1 MTEKSQYLYD
11 DYKEFL
17 ASKMFLGSDAY
28 GNSKIHPWYR
38 YLYICRLPYSFNKI
52 EHKIGITNNLTR
64 RRYEIQ
70 KVFSLRREMGSHAQ
84 VEMVWVWSMPYPEVV
99 ELAVKRFLKEFIKQ
113 VKDKKY
119 KEESILLWPEK
130 KKKKGGKKNLS
141 DDSGSDDSGSDTNNE
156 YESDDEGQLG
166 TEKEVF
172 VSEDGY
178 TEIINGV
185 AIIPLI
191 LYVRL
196 ILLYVYLHEKYI
208 PNVPKISMMLEGIL
222 GGTTNL
228 IINTLKYNG
237 VKYRALWST
246 RRLIEL
252 QSIKMINAQT
262 ESKIRGKKK
271 AEKKPAILQQIG
283 KKITQLM
290 GQRDETER
298 VCGIED
304 VYNVL
309 SIEINAKGMAFKRYK
324 IPFKFEEHQFQHAYY
339 EKAEK
344 SNKVSKKNKNKRI
357 HDYNNSIPIPSRKKQ
372 LQKSQILYITMKVDF
387 DDDSP
392 SIYRFFPA
400 KIMKSEKRKNTLKVR
415 LAFLHPDLKTEY
427 DDWKGYWWRLDWNDE
442 REDFRDRPLEKKFE
456 SLWGLWTG
464 TEETTRNNLEQL
476 DIIYKP
482 YQNQEEYV
490 IQEKEKKKNV
500 KKKKNVNKKKK
511 SLEKNQQNTDY
522 DKMSWNELR
531 TLAKAKD
538 VLNVDGNSTK
548 EKIIKALHDRDNRKN
563 NERNNDINETTRTER
578 ELDSNYV
585 QYTMR
590 TIEM

>member
-1 MTEKSQYLYD
+1 MTEKSQYLCD
-11 DYKEFL
+11 DYNDFL

-52 EHKIGITNNLTR
+52 EHKIGITNNLR
-64 RRYEIQ
+64 RRRDEIQ
-70 KVFSLRREMGSHAQ
+70 KVFSLQREMGSRAQ

-113 VKDKKY
+113 TKDKKY

-141 DDSGSDDSGSDTNNE
+141 DDSGSDTNNE
-156 YESDDEGQLG
+156 YESDDEGQME
-166 TEKEVF
+166 TEEEVF
-172 VSEDGY
+172 ASEDGY

-196 ILLYVYLHEKYI
+196 ILLHVYLHEKYI

-246 RRLIEL
+246 LRLIEL

-262 ESKIRGKKK
+262 KSKIEENKKEENE
-271 AEKKPAILQQIG
+271 ADILQQIG

-298 VCGIED
+298 VCDIEE

-309 SIEINAKGMAFKRYK
+309 SIEINDKGMAFERYK
-324 IPFKFEEHQFQHAYY
+324 IPFKFEEHQFQHDYY

-344 SNKVSKKNKNKRI
+344 NNKVLKKKKKNRNHAVMKA
-357 HDYNNSIPIPSRKKQ
+357 YNNSIPTPSRKEQIKI
-372 LQKSQILYITMKVDF
+372 SEILYISMKVDF
-387 DDDSP
+387 DDGSP

-400 KIMKSEKRKNTLKVR
+400 KIMKLFKRKKTLKVR
-415 LAFLHPDLKTEY
+415 VAFLHPDLKKTY
-427 DDWKGYWWRLDWNDE
+427 DDWKGYWWKLDWKDE
-442 REDFRDRPLEKKFE
+442 REDFRDCPNDEKFE
-456 SLWGLWTG
+456 SLWGLWTS
-464 TEETTRNNLEQL
+464 TEKTTSNNLEQL
-476 DIIYKP
+476 NINYKP
-482 YQNQEEYV
+482 YQNQEEYEK
-490 IQEKEKKKNV
+490 QE
-500 KKKKNVNKKKK
+500 KKKNVNKKQK
-511 SLEKNQQNTDY
+511 SLEKKQQNKDY
-522 DKMSWNELR
+522 DKMSWATLR

-538 VLNVDGNSTK
+538 VLNVDGKSTK
-548 EKIIKALHDRDNRKN
+548 QKIRQALHERDNRKN
-563 NERNNDINETTRTER
+563 NERNNDINETKRTER
-578 ELDSNYV
+578 EPDSNYV
-585 QYTMR
+585 QYMMR
-590 TIEM
+590 AIEM